1 MGVPPAATGVAAP
14 VEAAVPEALA
24 RWEGVLDEVVVRA
37 LTARDTVEETLAL
50 VRAARPG

>member
-1 MGVPPAATGVAAP
+1 M
-14 VEAAVPEALA
+14 PEALA

-50 VRAARPG
+50 FCAAWPA